1 MRPEGIEHIIEIS
14 CGLNVWEDA
23 VQPMAKLASRMI
35 IRAVSATGG
44 TSSITLWTH
53 GYKWDLG
60 KIMQLC
66 CGKLWLHR
74 VAERAT
80 THGIRHSLQDSSCGQ
95 KADPSGYLK
104 ISP

>member
-1 MRPEGIEHIIEIS
+1 MQPDGIEHIIEIS

-23 VQPMAKLASRMI
+23 VQPMATLVSFASRMI

-60 KIMQLC
+60 KSC
-66 CGKLWLHR
+66 CY
-74 VAERAT
+74 VVE
-80 THGIRHSLQDSSCGQ
+80 SCGC
-95 KADPSGYLK
+95 
-104 ISP
+104 IV